1 MQTLNGNQSYNTS
14 NLLIANVR
22 INGCVEVHAN
32 NVTLRNVWIVGN
44 GCFYGI
50 YNTGSNLVVE
60 DSYISCGG
68 RGTGVSAS
76 GFTVRRT
83 EVTGCENGFNVAGDV
98 TVEDSWV
105 HDLDDSGDA
114 HTDGAQF
121 NQGASNIVFRHNTI
135 LVSAPGSTSAII
147 MWDEGNPQN
156 SNVLLTGNLFAGGTY
171 TLYCPRM
178 NSTNVRIIGNRFGYY
193 EYGPQ
198 NGCVPGHVAEWT
210 NNRMDSTGAILTP

>member
-1 MQTLNGNQSYNTS
+1 MNGNVSYS
-14 NLLIANVR
+14 IPGQLVANVR

-32 NVTLRNVWIVGN
+32 NVILRNVMIVGN
-44 GCFYGI
+44 GCFYAVRNFAAGLLI
-50 YNTGSNLVVE
+50 E

-68 RGTGVSAS
+68 RGTGVTA
-76 GFTVRRT
+76 TNYIVRRT
-83 EVTGCENGFNVAGDV
+83 EVTGCENGFNVGGTV
-98 TVEDSWV
+98 VVEDSWI

-121 NQGASNIVFRHNTI
+121 NQGAANITFRHNTI

-156 SNVLLTGNLFAGGTY
+156 SNVLLTNNLFAGGTY

-178 NSTNVRIIGNRFGYY
+178 NSSNVRVTNNRFGYY
-193 EYGPQ
+193 EYGPS
-198 NGCVPGHVAEWT
+198 NGCTPGHVAEWSG
-210 NNRMDSTGAILTP
+210 NRTDSTGAILNP